1 MDFENLIRFFVVE
14 GFTQELFEF
23 ICSTELREV
32 TRTNVILITF
42 QMIME
47 SEAVTLGLKLF
58 SLYEEQLVQNH
69 ASPITVLI
77 NSFRASPFLLEFKFF
92 FLDKLLSKMNFSQVE
107 KILVSIESHFF
118 PGLTGKSSLL
128 VYQINPIKTAMHL
141 QEFLTKFVSKFPV
154 LEHRVENLKEV
165 VME

>member
-23 ICSTELREV
+23 ISSTELGEV

-58 SLYEEQLVQNH
+58 SLYEE
-69 ASPITVLI
+69 
-77 NSFRASPFLLEFKFF
+77 
-92 FLDKLLSKMNFSQVE
+92 
-107 KILVSIESHFF
+107 
-118 PGLTGKSSLL
+118 
-128 VYQINPIKTAMHL
+128 
-141 QEFLTKFVSKFPV
+141 
-154 LEHRVENLKEV
+154 
-165 VME
+165 

>member
-23 ICSTELREV
+23 ISSTELEEV
-32 TRTNVILITF
+32 TRTNVILISF
-42 QMIME
+42 QIIME
-47 SEAVTLGLKLF
+47 SEALTLGLKLF
-58 SLYEEQLVQNH
+58 SLYEQQLVRNH
-69 ASPITVLI
+69 ASPIKALI

-92 FLDKLLSKMNFSQVE
+92 FLDKLLSKMNFNQVE
-107 KILVSIESHFF
+107 EILVLIESHFF

-141 QEFLTKFVSKFPV
+141 QEFLSKFTLKFSV
-154 LEHRVENLKEV
+154 LE
-165 VME
+165 